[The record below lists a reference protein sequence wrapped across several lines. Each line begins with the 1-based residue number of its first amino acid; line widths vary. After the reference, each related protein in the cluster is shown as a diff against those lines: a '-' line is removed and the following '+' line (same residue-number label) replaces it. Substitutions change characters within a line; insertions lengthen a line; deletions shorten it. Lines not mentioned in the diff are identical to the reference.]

1 MVRQIPV
8 ARQAGFTLIELMIV
22 VAIIGILAA
31 IAIPQFSA
39 YRQQAF
45 NAAAESNLRNM
56 ITAEETYFIDNNNSY
71 LAVAPTEGP
80 GPAGALPS
88 TTASSGVG
96 LTAGAF
102 LAPPGFVAFAGHRL
116 GTKVYGAD
124 SATGPQWRNVAPGFS
139 NPSTEAQAEVTTAIL
154 LVGWGN
160 PL

>member
-1 MVRQIPV
+1 MVRQTPI
-8 ARQAGFTLIELMIV
+8 AWQAGFTLVELMIV

-31 IAIPQFSA
+31 IAVPQFSA

-71 LAVAPTEGP
+71 LAVAPTQGP

-102 LAPPGFVAFAGHRL
+102 LVPPSFVAFTGHRL

-124 SATGPQWRNVAPGFS
+124 NTTGMQWRNVAPGL
-139 NPSTEAQAEVTTAIL
+139 NPSADAQAENTAAIL
-154 LVGWGN
+154 PAGWGN